1 MTDVNKLKEILL
13 ELEEIKNVQFL
24 KSVPSAVTTSWSE
37 EIWTEDMIAR
47 DSIQNFYDG
56 VIENNIEIDKID
68 ISIVKDTIKIY
79 ATNEFN
85 LEKL

>member
-56 VIENNIEIDKID
+56 VIENNIEIDK
-68 ISIVKDTIKIY
+68 
-79 ATNEFN
+79 
-85 LEKL
+85 

>member
-37 EIWTEDMIAR
+37 
-47 DSIQNFYDG
+47 
-56 VIENNIEIDKID
+56 
-68 ISIVKDTIKIY
+68 
-79 ATNEFN
+79 
-85 LEKL
+85 